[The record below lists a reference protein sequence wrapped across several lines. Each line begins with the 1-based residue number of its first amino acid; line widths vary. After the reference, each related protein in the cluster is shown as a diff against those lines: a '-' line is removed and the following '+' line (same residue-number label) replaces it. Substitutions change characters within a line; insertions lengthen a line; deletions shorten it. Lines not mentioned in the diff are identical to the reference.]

1 MKTIVKVIAILLLF
15 VNGSGAVYGGFQLIT
30 DPSGTKL
37 QMPLSFLEFSPFE
50 DFLIPGIIL
59 FIVNGIFSFVALA
72 TIFLET
78 RKYPWFIMV
87 QGILLIGWIIIQLLF
102 VRMFYAPLHATFLVI
117 GVCLV
122 GCGLY
127 LANRLKGA
135 SK

>member
-1 MKTIVKVIAILLLF
+1 MKTILKVIAILLLF
-15 VNGSGAVYGGFQLIT
+15 VNGSGAVYGGFQMIT
-30 DPSGTKL
+30 DPSGSKL

-50 DFLIPGIIL
+50 DYLIPGIIL

-78 RKYPWFIMV
+78 RKYPWFIIL
-87 QGILLIGWIIIQLLF
+87 QGILLSGWIIIQLLF

-122 GCGLY
+122 GSGLY

-135 SK
+135 PK